1 MSNKEGILQ
10 FETDEKGDNQQKSKN
25 KSILFQ
31 NRILKLISISL
42 TSIIIFLVFYIFYDK
57 KTSTSINKD
66 SDILVLK
73 ESDISSIITMSD
85 IISADKEALSIYSSH
100 QSNIPLRTN
109 INIPEYNGQCLFMN
123 GYASPAKALGVKIV
137 SVYPNNINKNITSVP
152 ATMVLVNAET
162 GFVNA
167 LIDGTYLTR
176 LRTGAISGL
185 ATDILARKDSKIL
198 ALFGTGG
205 QAISQLEAILTVR
218 KIELV
223 KVFDIML
230 ERAENFAKRM
240 TELFSSKFNN
250 VKIIT
255 VKSSDEAVENADIIT
270 TVTTSK
276 KPVFSVQKIKSNV
289 HINGV
294 GSYTPEMCE
303 IPKEVLL
310 KANKIFVDTKDGAI
324 NESGDLIQPIKKGI
338 IKVDKING
346 ELGEVINGIIKG
358 RENDEE
364 MTFFKTTGS
373 AVLDLVAA
381 QKIYEIAKKKKI
393 GKVINL

>member
-1 MSNKEGILQ
+1 M
-10 FETDEKGDNQQKSKN
+10 
-25 KSILFQ
+25 KSILHQ
-31 NRILKLISISL
+31 NKILKIILISLIFIIL
-42 TSIIIFLVFYIFYDK
+42 ILLIIIFYHK
-57 KTSTSINKD
+57 KTSTSIDKD
-66 SDILVLK
+66 SDIIVLK

-85 IISADKEALSIYSSH
+85 IISADKEALSIYSSK
-100 QSNIPLRTN
+100 QSIIPLRTN
-109 INIPEYNGQCLFMN
+109 IDIPQYNGQCLFMN

-167 LIDGTYLTR
+167 LMDGTYLTR

-205 QAISQLEAILTVR
+205 QAITQLEAILTVR

-223 KVFDIML
+223 KVFDISF
-230 ERAENFAKRM
+230 ERAINFAKKM
-240 TELFSSKFNN
+240 TELYSKKFNN
-250 VKIIT
+250 VEIIA

-276 KPVFSVQKIKSNV
+276 KPVFSAQKIKSNV

-294 GSYTPEMCE
+294 GSYTPDMCE
-303 IPKEVLL
+303 IPEEILVR
-310 KANKIFVDTKDGAI
+310 ANKIFVDTKDGAI
-324 NESGDLIQPIKKGI
+324 NESGDLIQPIKKGL

-358 RENDEE
+358 RESDEE

-373 AVLDLVAA
+373 AILDLVAA
-381 QKIYEIAKKKKI
+381 QKIYEIAKERKI

>member
-1 MSNKEGILQ
+1 MSNKEEMLQ
-10 FETDEKGDNQQKSKN
+10 FETEDKPKISKM
-25 KSILFQ
+25 KSILQQ
-31 NRILKLISISL
+31 NKILKIILILLIFIIL
-42 TSIIIFLVFYIFYDK
+42 ILLIIIFYHK
-57 KTSTSINKD
+57 KTSASIYKD
-66 SDILVLK
+66 SDIIVLK

-85 IISADKEALSIYSSH
+85 IISADKEALSIYSSK
-100 QSNIPLRTN
+100 QSIIPLRTN
-109 INIPEYNGQCLFMN
+109 IAIPQYNGQCLFMN

-167 LIDGTYLTR
+167 LMDGTYLTR

-205 QAISQLEAILTVR
+205 QAITQLEAILTVR

-223 KVFDIML
+223 KVFDISF
-230 ERAENFAKRM
+230 ERAINFAKKM
-240 TELFSSKFNN
+240 TELYSKKFNN
-250 VKIIT
+250 VVIIA

-276 KPVFSVQKIKSNV
+276 KPVFSAQKIKSNV

-294 GSYTPEMCE
+294 GSYTPDMCE
-303 IPKEVLL
+303 IPEEILV

-324 NESGDLIQPIKKGI
+324 NESGDLIQPIKKGL

-381 QKIYEIAKKKKI
+381 QKIYEIAKERKI